1 MKWYH
6 NDYSEEALA
15 EMQKEAERRVE
26 EGRERARLLAGAAFP
41 QAAAPPNAPQNC
53 QNLPGRFAQDYPPQQ
68 SCPQPCSNSYPSQ
81 QCCPPPCSNS
91 YPSQQ
96 CCPPP
101 CSNPCLPP
109 NGRAVSCSSSMQSP
123 FSALSE
129 MLGGLGSD
137 KLIILGVLWLLRNE
151 HADVKLLLALIYIM
165 L

>member
-26 EGRERARLLAGAAFP
+26 EGRERARLLAGTAFP
-41 QAAAPPNAPQNC
+41 QAAVPPNAPQNY
-53 QNLPGRFAQDYPPQQ
+53 QNPPSRFAQDYTPQQ
-68 SCPQPCSNSYPSQ
+68 SYPQPCSNSYPSQ
-81 QCCPPPCSNS
+81 QCCPPPCSN
-91 YPSQQ
+91 PH
-96 CCPPP
+96 
-101 CSNPCLPP
+101 LPP

-137 KLIILGVLWLLRNE
+137 KLIILGVLWLLWNE

>member
-26 EGRERARLLAGAAFP
+26 ESRERARLLANAAFP
-41 QAAAPPNAPQNC
+41 QAAFPRATAQSPPPEP
-53 QNLPGRFAQDYPPQQ
+53 LRKPPQQ
-68 SCPQPCSNSYPSQ
+68 SCA
-81 QCCPPPCSNS
+81 
-91 YPSQQ
+91 
-96 CCPPP
+96 PP

-109 NGRAVSCSSSMQSP
+109 QGCPQPCSSAPQNP

-129 MLGGLGSD
+129 MLGGFGGD
-137 KLIILGVLWLLRNE
+137 KLVLLGVLWLLWNE

>member
-41 QAAAPPNAPQNC
+41 QAATPPNAPPNC
-53 QNLPGRFAQDYPPQQ
+53 QNPPGRFTQDYPPQQ
-68 SCPQPCSNSYPSQ
+68 SYPQ
-81 QCCPPPCSNS
+81 PCSNS

-109 NGRAVSCSSSMQSP
+109 NGRAVSCSSPMQSP

-137 KLIILGVLWLLRNE
+137 KLIILGVLWLLWNE

>member
-26 EGRERARLLAGAAFP
+26 ESRDGAAFP
-41 QAAAPPNAPQNC
+41 QAAAPQNC
-53 QNLPGRFAQDYPPQQ
+53 QNPPGRFAQDCPPQQ
-68 SCPQPCSNSYPSQ
+68 SYPQ
-81 QCCPPPCSNS
+81 PCSNS

-109 NGRAVSCSSSMQSP
+109 NGRAVSCSSPMQSP

-137 KLIILGVLWLLRNE
+137 KLIILGVLWLLWNE